1 MSHQEHFLLG
11 YMPTVFTSPKS
22 PVISFDCIT
31 FSAECSFA
39 LILVCHLQLRK
50 GQQQILLNLVSVFLY
65 LYSSP
70 KKNIYK
76 YKQDK
81 KCRFHQN
88 WKSRMQSLIDTVAP
102 TIIWTLANS
111 AIT

>member
-1 MSHQEHFLLG
+1 
-11 YMPTVFTSPKS
+11 MPTVFTSPKLS
-22 PVISFDCIT
+22 VISFDCIT

-39 LILVCHLQLRK
+39 LILERHLQLRK

-70 KKNIYK
+70 KKIYK